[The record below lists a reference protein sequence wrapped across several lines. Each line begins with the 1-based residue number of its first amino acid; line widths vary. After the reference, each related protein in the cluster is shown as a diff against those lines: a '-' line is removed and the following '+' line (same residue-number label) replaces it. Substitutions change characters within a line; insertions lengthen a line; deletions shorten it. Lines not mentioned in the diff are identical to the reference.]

1 MAKKYD
7 HIDFSVPEGVRR
19 AARRGLAL
27 RRKQSP
33 SNKAGLDPMQAA
45 KEGIGSGVARARD
58 LSAGK
63 VSPSTVRRMKA
74 YFSRHAS
81 NYKLDAGK
89 KPHEDKGYVAG
100 LLWGGEPGR
109 AWANKI
115 VRQMDA
121 ADAKK

>member
-1 MAKKYD
+1 MSYKT
-7 HIDFSVPEGVRR
+7 IDFSVPEGVRQ
-19 AARRGLAL
+19 AARRGLEL

-45 KEGIGSGVARARD
+45 KEGVGSGVARARD

-63 VSPSTVRRMKA
+63 VSPATVRRMKA

-100 LLWGGEPGR
+100 LLWGGEAGR
-109 AWANKI
+109 VWANK
-115 VRQMDA
+115 VVARMDV
-121 ADAKK
+121 ADEK

>member
-1 MAKKYD
+1 MTKKYE
-7 HIDFSVPEGVRR
+7 HIDFRVPESVRR
-19 AARRGLAL
+19 AARRGLEL

-45 KEGIGSGVARARD
+45 KEGIGSCVARARD

-63 VSPSTVRRMKA
+63 VSPETVRRMKA

-81 NYKLDAGK
+81 NFNLDAGK
-89 KPHEDKGYVAG
+89 KPHEHKGYVAG
-100 LLWGGEPGR
+100 LLWGGDAGR
-109 AWANKI
+109 SWANKL